1 MNSPAP
7 GDPPVSS
14 PRVFSRLQLLARRI
28 VEGLSTGL
36 HRSPHKGA
44 SITFKQHRP
53 YVPGDEIRRLDWH
66 AFARTDRY
74 YIREYEQETNLRA
87 TLLVDL
93 SGSMNYQGK
102 RALASKVDYSREVAL
117 RLATLLIQQQDA
129 VGLITFDHTLRAE
142 LPARSRPSHLRSIS
156 ETLARATVGNESRL
170 TDLFEQVAPR
180 LGRRGLV
187 IFLSDCFESPSV
199 LLKGL
204 ASLRHRQH
212 EVLVFQIWD
221 PDELDFPFDQWTRF
235 ESLEIAGEH
244 LVTDPATL
252 RAAYL
257 ENLQQFRAELAAGCS
272 RHRIDWVPLVTDR
285 PCEDQISSYLKR
297 RAERRASATP

>member
-1 MNSPAP
+1 VNSPSP
-7 GDPPVSS
+7 GDPPASS
-14 PRVFSRLQLLARRI
+14 NRVFSRLQLLARRI

-44 SITFKQHRP
+44 SLTFKQHRP
-53 YVPGDEIRRLDWH
+53 YVPGDEIRRLDWR
-66 AFARTDRY
+66 AFARTDRF

-93 SGSMNYQGK
+93 SGSMNYRGR
-102 RALASKVDYSREVAL
+102 RAIASKAEYAREVAL

-129 VGLITFDHTLRAE
+129 VGLITFDHTIRSE

-156 ETLARATVGNESRL
+156 ETLAKASVGNESRL
-170 TDLFEQVAPR
+170 PELFEQVAPR

-187 IFLSDCFESPSV
+187 ILLSDCFEKPSV
-199 LLKGL
+199 LFKGL

-235 ESLEIAGEH
+235 ESLEIPDDH
-244 LVTDPATL
+244 LITDPATL

-272 RHRIDWVPLVTDR
+272 RHRIDWVPLLTDR
-285 PCEDQISSYLKR
+285 PAEDQLSAYLKR
-297 RAERRASATP
+297 RAERRAIATP